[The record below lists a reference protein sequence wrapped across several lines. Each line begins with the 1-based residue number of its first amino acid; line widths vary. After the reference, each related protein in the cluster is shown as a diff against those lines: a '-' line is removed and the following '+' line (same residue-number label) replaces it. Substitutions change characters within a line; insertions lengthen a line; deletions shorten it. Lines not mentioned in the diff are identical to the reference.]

1 MTNAF
6 FITGTDTAIGKTYVA
21 KLLLKI
27 AGARGLTTLGLKPV
41 SAGCKER
48 DGIPVNQDAWELMEH
63 SSIQPAYRDV
73 NPVALRDAM
82 APHIAA
88 EREKRSLDALA
99 LATHCRQMMQQADF
113 VVIEGA
119 GGWQV
124 PLNAEETMADLAAA
138 IACPV
143 VLVVGMRLGCINH
156 ALLSANAIQ
165 NTGLQLA
172 GWIANL
178 VDADM
183 AVVAE
188 NIATLE
194 QRLHVP
200 RIGTLPWGNPEDAN
214 EYLDLDILLSKP
226 S

>member
-1 MTNAF
+1 MSNTF

-21 KLLLKI
+21 KLLLEM
-27 AGARGLTTLGLKPV
+27 AGKRGLTTLGLKPV
-41 SAGCKER
+41 SAGCVER
-48 DGIPVNQDAWELMEH
+48 NGQLVNQDAWELMEC
-63 SSIQPAYRDV
+63 SSIQPSYKDV
-73 NPVALRDAM
+73 NPAALREAM

-88 EREKRSLDALA
+88 EREGCPLDAKV
-99 LATHCRQMMQQADF
+99 LATHCSRMMQQADF
-113 VVIEGA
+113 IVIEGA

-124 PLNAEETMADLAAA
+124 PLNAEETMADLAIG

-165 NTGLQLA
+165 NAGLRLA
-172 GWIANL
+172 GWVANL

-183 AVVAE
+183 AVPTE

-194 QRLHVP
+194 QRLHAP
-200 RIGTLPWGNPEDAN
+200 RIGTLPWCHPDDTN

>member
-1 MTNAF
+1 MSNAF
-6 FITGTDTAIGKTYVA
+6 FIAGTDTAVGKTYVA
-21 KLLLKI
+21 KLLLKM
-27 AGARGLTTLGLKPV
+27 AGERGLTTLGLKPV
-41 SAGCKER
+41 SAGCVER
-48 DGIPVNQDAWELMEH
+48 DGLLVNQDAWELMEL
-63 SSIQPAYRDV
+63 SSIQPSYTDV
-73 NPVALRDAM
+73 NPVALREAM

-88 EREKRSLDALA
+88 EREDRPLVARE

-156 ALLSANAIQ
+156 ALLSADAIQ
-165 NTGLQLA
+165 NTGLRLA

-183 AVVAE
+183 AVVDE

-200 RIGTLPWGNPEDAN
+200 RIGTLPWGDPEVAN
-214 EYLDLDILLSKP
+214 KFLDLDILLSKP

>member
-1 MTNAF
+1 MSNAF

-21 KLLLKI
+21 KLLLKM
-27 AGARGLTTLGLKPV
+27 AGKRGLTTLGLKPV
-41 SAGCKER
+41 SAGCVER
-48 DGIPVNQDAWELMEH
+48 DKLLVNQDAWELMER

-73 NPVALRDAM
+73 NPAALREAM

-88 EREKRSLDALA
+88 EREERSLDAQE

-124 PLNAEETMADLAAA
+124 PLNAEETMADLAVG

-156 ALLSANAIQ
+156 ALLSADAIQ
-165 NTGLQLA
+165 NTGLRLA

-200 RIGTLPWGNPEDAN
+200 RIGTLPWGDPEVAIKF
-214 EYLDLDILLSKP
+214 LDLDILVSKP